1 MTTSEFIKQ
10 NLGDAT
16 MYRLSKLTGISA
28 TNINNYV
35 SGKAIPGIDK
45 FKEIVKALNIHK
57 DDLNDFFYE
66 S

>member
-1 MTTSEFIKQ
+1 MTTSQFIKQ
-10 NLGDAT
+10 HLDGTT

-35 SGKAIPGIDK
+35 SGKAIPSIDK

-57 DDLNDFFYE
+57 DDLNNFFYE
-66 S
+66 H